1 MQVTPQKRM
10 MILTAVIVADLAI
23 ADILE
28 AHHSD

>member
-1 MQVTPQKRM
+1 MQVIPQIRA
-10 MILTAVIVADLAI
+10 MILAVVIVANLAI